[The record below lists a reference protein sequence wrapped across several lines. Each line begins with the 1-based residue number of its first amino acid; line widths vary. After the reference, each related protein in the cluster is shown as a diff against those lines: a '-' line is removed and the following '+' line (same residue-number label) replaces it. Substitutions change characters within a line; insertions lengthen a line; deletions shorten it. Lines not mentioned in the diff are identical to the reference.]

1 MRLLRTAIIGAATVA
16 AALPALAQPGPGAG
30 PGGGPSGR
38 GMVAIFEQVDTN
50 KDGRVVWD
58 EAWVFVQQR
67 FTAADTNRDG
77 GLTQQELQAMRPM
90 GRRAG
95 EPGRQGAAAQGSDA
109 QRPGGPDRAGRQSQF
124 AGMMFRALD
133 ANRDGKVTLEE
144 IRPAAEAR
152 FRAFDANGDNA
163 VSRDELPQGH
173 HRGQRGP
180 RGQAAPAAP
189 APAAPASPAPATP
202 R

>member
-1 MRLLRTAIIGAATVA
+1 
-16 AALPALAQPGPGAG
+16 
-30 PGGGPSGR
+30 
-38 GMVAIFEQVDTN
+38 
-50 KDGRVVWD
+50 VVWD
-58 EAWVFVQQR
+58 EAWIFVQQR

-173 HRGQRGP
+173 HRGRRGHAGP

-189 APAAPASPAPATP
+189 APAAPDSQAPATP